1 MDVKS
6 IAAIIFVAV
15 TVGAVGFQLALAM
28 GAPWGAYAMG
38 GTFPGRFP
46 APMRVA
52 AIVQALVLTLLAA
65 VVIARSGLA
74 LDTWAPA
81 ASWLIWVVVAFAAVS
96 LVLNSITSSG
106 REARLGARRND
117 DAGLKFGRSTHCV
130 IGRASHSASRWRF
143 QQTPCLACY
152 ARSDSCT
159 AERRS

>member
-6 IAAIIFVAV
+6 VAAIIFVAV
-15 TVGAVGFQLALAM
+15 TVGAVDSSSPSPWARRGALTR
-28 GAPWGAYAMG
+28 W
-38 GTFPGRFP
+38 
-46 APMRVA
+46 VA
-52 AIVQALVLTLLAA
+52 RSQAASRRRSASRPSQALVLALLAA

-96 LVLNSITSSG
+96 LVLNSITLQHS
-106 REARLGARRND
+106 REARLGARRNN

>member
-1 MDVKS
+1 MILSTQSRAWLRKPLDTIGEFSMDVKS
-6 IAAIIFVAV
+6 VAAIIFVAV

-96 LVLNSITSSG
+96 LVLNSITP
-106 REARLGARRND
+106 
-117 DAGLKFGRSTHCV
+117 
-130 IGRASHSASRWRF
+130 SAV
-143 QQTPCLACY
+143 
-152 ARSDSCT
+152 
-159 AERRS
+159 ERRVWAPVAIMMLGSSLVVALIA